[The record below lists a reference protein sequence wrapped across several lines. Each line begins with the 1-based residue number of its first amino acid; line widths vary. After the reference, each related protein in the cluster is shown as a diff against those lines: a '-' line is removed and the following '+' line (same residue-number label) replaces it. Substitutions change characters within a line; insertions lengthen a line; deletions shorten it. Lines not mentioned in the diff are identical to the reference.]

1 MPKDVKRFDF
11 DHLQPHS
18 KKDNEAWG
26 LIEKDDK
33 ITLINEIVKLVV
45 MRVHSGQTI
54 LDASTINDF
63 LKSKGKKISHKT
75 VLYYARLPLLR
86 LFGYEIVPCFEPGKR
101 EDETDQLVIK
111 DGQYVVRLASH
122 AAGGEDDRKA
132 ADRLQRHEVDL
143 LARGKTMSKLD
154 RVTDRAAARQGL
166 LMAVLTF
173 IVGSIDMKVPE
184 GDLFAYL
191 MRLDKRLPPPTG
203 KGSGAT
209 IAALARGG
217 GGGGGGGRSSLD
229 VDNED
234 DGVISG
240 DSGDLRDWVKIIRDE
255 FTGEKYIEAVKVE
268 GSAEAAA
275 QAAAEGA
282 NPGRARDAYVLGVRG
297 RAVIG
302 VLGIYEYASSLR
314 EMDAVYGASKVIA
327 PEQMSTKDSVGTI
340 LKLEIGDFVKHLP
353 VSVLAKKAAQAAG
366 IEVDVVG
373 LDEDEDD
380 DEKKADDDDEAEEEK
395 KKKKKKPSKKR
406 KSRDAEPEEEEEE
419 EEQEDN

>member
-1 MPKDVKRFDF
+1 
-11 DHLQPHS
+11 
-18 KKDNEAWG
+18 
-26 LIEKDDK
+26 
-33 ITLINEIVKLVV
+33 
-45 MRVHSGQTI
+45 
-54 LDASTINDF
+54 
-63 LKSKGKKISHKT
+63 
-75 VLYYARLPLLR
+75 
-86 LFGYEIVPCFEPGKR
+86 
-101 EDETDQLVIK
+101 
-111 DGQYVVRLASH
+111 
-122 AAGGEDDRKA
+122 
-132 ADRLQRHEVDL
+132 
-143 LARGKTMSKLD
+143 MSKLD

-173 IVGSIDMKVPE
+173 IIGSIDMKVPE

-209 IAALARGG
+209 IAALAK
-217 GGGGGGGRSSLD
+217 GGGRSSLD

-297 RAVIG
+297 RAIIG
-302 VLGIYEYASSLR
+302 VLGVYEYAASLR

-353 VSVLAKKAAQAAG
+353 VSLLAKKAAQAAG
-366 IEVDVVG
+366 IDVDVVG
-373 LDEDEDD
+373 LDEDED
-380 DEKKADDDDEAEEEK
+380 EEEQKADDDDGEAEEGK
-395 KKKKKKPSKKR
+395 KKTKKKPSKKR
-406 KSRDAEPEEEEEE
+406 KSRDAETEEEEEKE
-419 EEQEDN
+419 EQQEDN